1 MNVWAVLLSERL
13 DTRRLE
19 GATALATLPLTV
31 RAGASGHAV
40 LFRYG
45 VAVLFDLDAEE
56 QQDFLAGLA
65 AVAGGPVEKAMP
77 EEATIVVDPAADE
90 TVLASGAIR
99 IQAVT
104 VERMQ
109 VIADVLAKSLVLD
122 YYEKS
127 LARTFDRIDPV
138 AEELKRSGRNRS
150 RPVDLLKHIGDVLI
164 AQHRTVGRVEVT
176 EKPEVLW
183 EFPALE
189 RLYLRLEDEYELRE
203 RDIALRRKLDVIS
216 GTVEALLDL
225 VHHKHSLRVE
235 WYIVI
240 LIIFEIGL
248 TLYELFHA

>member
-19 GATALATLPLTV
+19 GATALGTLPLTV

-109 VIADVLAKSLVLD
+109 VIADLLA
-122 YYEKS
+122 KS